1 MLKLY
6 KRLIDCLFVPELN
19 LYIYAWRLLGI
30 VNNMYKQHFKGRG
43 RKSLN
48 KWQD

>member
-6 KRLIDCLFVPELN
+6 KRLIDCLLVPELN

-30 VNNMYKQHFKGRG
+30 DNNMCKQYFKGRG
-43 RKSLN
+43 RKSSN
-48 KWQD
+48 KLQD